1 MISRLRYWT
10 LVGSALLLGIVSACG
25 DGRSSDLA
33 PGELAPK
40 FAARTLDGGTLA
52 LSELRGEVVLLNIWA
67 TWCPPCREEMPALEA
82 LHRELAPRGLRV
94 VGVSIDRAGAEPQ
107 IRRFAEDH
115 GITFDLL
122 HDSEQQAPRTFRTI
136 GVPETLLIDREGR
149 LVHRWIGQ
157 IDPAQ
162 PMVRE
167 PVEAALTSG

>member
-1 MISRLRYWT
+1 MMSRFHCRIFVGMI
-10 LVGSALLLGIVSACG
+10 LLLGLGSACS
-25 DGRSSDLA
+25 DGRSPDLGPGDPA
-33 PGELAPK
+33 PE

-107 IRRFAEDH
+107 IRRFAEDL

-122 HDSEQQAPRTFRTI
+122 HDPEQQAPRTFRTI

-162 PMVRE
+162 PMVRG
-167 PVEAALTSG
+167 PVEAALVSG